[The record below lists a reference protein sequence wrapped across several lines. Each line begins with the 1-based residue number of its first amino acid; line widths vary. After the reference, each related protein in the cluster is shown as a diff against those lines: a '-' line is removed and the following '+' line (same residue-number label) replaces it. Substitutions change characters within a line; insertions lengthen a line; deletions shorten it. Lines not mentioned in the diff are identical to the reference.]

1 MSRRMGR
8 NYGLGFFGISSM
20 LLMLALLIMSTTK
33 SLVTAQEPAKKTAEV
48 ATRLAQNL
56 RPASSSSSANRAG
69 SSSKRATMDS
79 NNSLLMGE
87 QRSNNLRLPRF
98 FAKLVDEQQRE
109 SILAIQLEYQSRLN
123 ELERELERVRQDE
136 VAAIEK
142 VLTDSQRKLL
152 SQRRA
157 EAKAK
162 SLQVASTD
170 SDVTADQ

>member
-1 MSRRMGR
+1 
-8 NYGLGFFGISSM
+8 
-20 LLMLALLIMSTTK
+20 
-33 SLVTAQEPAKKTAEV
+33 
-48 ATRLAQNL
+48 
-56 RPASSSSSANRAG
+56 
-69 SSSKRATMDS
+69 MDS